1 MSEELSTIWIWG
13 WIAMAIIFLIAELF
27 TTGFFL
33 ICFGFGAGAAAIA
46 AYFGFDPFVQILIFI
61 VVSGIAVLLTRPI
74 TRRFN
79 ETNRNFVASDR
90 VLQKQ
95 ALVLA
100 EINAAA
106 GTGMVRVDAEEW
118 RAVSVDGSVIAKDAV
133 VEVLRI
139 DGTRL
144 VVRPSLEQR
153 IVER

>member
-1 MSEELSTIWIWG
+1 MSEDLNTIWIWG
-13 WIAMAIIFLIAELF
+13 WIAMAIIFLIAEIF

-33 ICFGFGAGAAAIA
+33 ICFGFGAGAAAVA
-46 AYFGFDPFVQILIFI
+46 AYLGFDPFVQIFVFI
-61 VVSGIAVLLTRPI
+61 VVSGVAVLLTRPI

-79 ETNRNFVASDR
+79 EKTRNFVASDR

-95 ALVLA
+95 ALVLT
-100 EINAAA
+100 EINAAM

-118 RAVSVDGSVIAKDAV
+118 RAVSEDGSIIDKDAI

-144 VVRPSLEQR
+144 VVRPSLEQQ